1 MRYVKPREACALSQ
15 KLKWEHMEPHGR
27 ILWKEVR
34 YWPSADPAEAGG
46 EEKRQEHLNQRVSH
60 IIRLWS
66 LGAEIFW
73 RKTYM
78 WSLGRPV
85 LDTSYKE
92 NMSGRRVFNNKI
104 LSGEKFVFFS
114 FLLLL
119 LLKKLWWKPNCVW
132 YVRRGGG
139 NEGEGERR
147 QCVVRCGVRG
157 LKARE
162 DQKDKTSIPS
172 HFHVFTLAYSL
183 LKMRKINSN
192 LSSTK

>member
-1 MRYVKPREACALSQ
+1 MWSPEKLVHCLRSLSGST
-15 KLKWEHMEPHGR
+15 WSHMEESWGKKWGIGHLQ
-27 ILWKEVR
+27 ILLRREVR
-34 YWPSADPAEAGG
+34 RNDRSILTRESLTSSDYD
-46 EEKRQEHLNQRVSH
+46 
-60 IIRLWS
+60 LWE
-66 LGAEIFW
+66 LRFFW
-73 RKTYM
+73 RKPYM

-139 NEGEGERR
+139 NEGEGEQR
-147 QCVVRCGVRG
+147 QCVVRCGMRG

-162 DQKDKTSIPS
+162 DQKDKTSTPS
-172 HFHVFTLAYSL
+172 HFHVFTLSHSL